1 MRRGGRS
8 GSHRLRSS
16 PAQLAQALKVLN
28 LYFDNNDIEQQR
40 HRETGITKTGN
51 NMELK
56 DIAISKLRL
65 RKIWKPISQKSTKR
79 ISSDFG
85 KPVFAR
91 NRKSCKLLDCVRI
104 VGNRENKKSESRNRN
119 HKIWITRKVISQ
131 NRRNEFREISGNRFL
146 RETGNVANC
155 SIL

>member
-65 RKIWKPISQKSTKR
+65 REIWKP
-79 ISSDFG
+79 
-85 KPVFAR
+85 
-91 NRKSCKLLDCVRI
+91 
-104 VGNRENKKSESRNRN
+104 
-119 HKIWITRKVISQ
+119 ISQ
-131 NRRNEFREISGNRFL
+131 NRRNEFREIS
-146 RETGNVANC
+146 ETGFCEKPETLQIAGLCDNC
-155 SIL
+155 RQS

>member
-51 NMELK
+51 NMELR
-56 DIAISKLRL
+56 DIAITKLGL
-65 RKIWKPISQKSTKR
+65 CEIRKN
-79 ISSDFG
+79 DFAKIDETSFARFR

-91 NRKSCKLLDCVRI
+91 SRKRCKLLDCVII
-104 VGNRENKKSESRNRN
+104 VGNRESKKSES
-119 HKIWITRKVISQ
+119 
-131 NRRNEFREISGNRFL
+131 
-146 RETGNVANC
+146 
-155 SIL
+155 